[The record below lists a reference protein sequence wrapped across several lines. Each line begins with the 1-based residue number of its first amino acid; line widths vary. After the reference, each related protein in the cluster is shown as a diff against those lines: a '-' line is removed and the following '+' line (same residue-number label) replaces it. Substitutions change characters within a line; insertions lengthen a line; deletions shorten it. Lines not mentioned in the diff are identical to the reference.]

1 MSIRKQMKRSPIY
14 SLTLEQCWEQMFSC
28 ESPNDETSSIVT
40 VTIDVAREVVLLAG
54 REAEREKGDE
64 HRKGFIWFK
73 VCNRLDGGG
82 TAMGIGLSIALLEKI
97 RWVQEAGG
105 WFSSGDNDK
114 GGEKVVR
121 VEKVEEITSEN
132 GWRRFSLYMLVE
144 SFVLRRSNG
153 GLVWKYN
160 FRHTHTIKCKWE

>member
-1 MSIRKQMKRSPIY
+1 
-14 SLTLEQCWEQMFSC
+14 MFSC
-28 ESPNDETSSIVT
+28 ESPNKETNSVVT
-40 VTIDVAREVVLLAG
+40 VTIDVAREVVLVAG
-54 REAEREKGDE
+54 REAKREGGDE
-64 HRKGFIWFK
+64 HRKGLVWFK
-73 VCNRLDGGG
+73 VSNRLDGGMK
-82 TAMGIGLSIALLEKI
+82 AMGVGLNIALVEKM

-105 WFSSGDNDK
+105 WFGGIDN
-114 GGEKVVR
+114 GGEKVMR

-153 GLVWKYN
+153 GLVWKYS